1 MIVDS
6 PVRLNDNAV
15 DRAVPLRRF
24 LAPIRWTRRVSRRRA
39 EGVPKRATMRWPCI
53 RSRRTTTVSPW
64 MSIIAREV
72 EFSPGDEPQIYHAVE
87 QADYVSI
94 VAVTPDGKLPVVRQ
108 YRPAIEGFSWEL
120 PAGLVDPGESPA
132 DTCRRELLEETGLC
146 ARAIHPLGQNSPCP
160 GRLNNRIH
168 NFFVEAGEC
177 IAGFEPEPGL
187 VVTLMSPEDVVGL
200 IMSGDFVSQ
209 LCIGTLMLAEVHGF
223 LVLPSKDAKQRT
235 EREAAW

>member
-1 MIVDS
+1 
-6 PVRLNDNAV
+6 
-15 DRAVPLRRF
+15 
-24 LAPIRWTRRVSRRRA
+24 
-39 EGVPKRATMRWPCI
+39 
-53 RSRRTTTVSPW
+53 

-72 EFSPGDEPQIYHAVE
+72 EFSPGDEPQIYYAVE

-94 VAVTPDGKLPVVRQ
+94 VALTPDGKLPVVRQ
-108 YRPAIEGFSWEL
+108 YRPTIESFSWEL

-146 ARAIHPLGQNSPCP
+146 ARAVHPLGQNSPCP

-177 IAGFEPEPGL
+177 IVGFEPEPGL
-187 VVTLMSPEDVVGL
+187 VVTLMSPEDIVGL
-200 IMSGDFVSQ
+200 IISGDFVSQ
-209 LCIGTLMLAEVHGF
+209 LCIGTLMLAAVHGF

-235 EREAAW
+235 EREAAC

>member
-1 MIVDS
+1 M
-6 PVRLNDNAV
+6 
-15 DRAVPLRRF
+15 
-24 LAPIRWTRRVSRRRA
+24 
-39 EGVPKRATMRWPCI
+39 KWPCI
-53 RSRRTTTVSPW
+53 RSRRTTPVSPW

-94 VAVTPDGKLPVVRQ
+94 VAVTPDGRLPVVRQ

-146 ARAIHPLGQNSPCP
+146 ARAIHLLGQNSPCP

-168 NFFVEAGEC
+168 NFFVETGEC
-177 IAGFEPEPGL
+177 IAAFKPEPGL
-187 VVTLMSPEDVVGL
+187 VVTLMSPADIVGL
-200 IMSGDFVSQ
+200 IICGDFVSQ
-209 LCIGTLMLAEVHGF
+209 LNIGALMLAELHGF
-223 LVLPSKDAKQRT
+223 LVLPRRDVKQLT
-235 EREAAW
+235 GRETVC